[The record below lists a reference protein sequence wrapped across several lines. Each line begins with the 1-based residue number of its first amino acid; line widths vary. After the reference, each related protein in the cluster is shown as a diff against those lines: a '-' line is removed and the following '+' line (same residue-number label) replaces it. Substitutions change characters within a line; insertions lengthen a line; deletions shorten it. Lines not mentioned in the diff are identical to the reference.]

1 MMYYTFLLTIA
12 LSIKIIADII
22 LDRYITVGN
31 VIVVVSQVVVAFL
44 LLAGR
49 LAFVVGLT
57 VMIVVVLAVIA
68 ATSEIPV
75 YRRLRPMLDKV
86 VYDGRRS

>member
-1 MMYYTFLLTIA
+1 MMYYIFLLTIT
-12 LSIKIIADII
+12 LSIKIIADAI

-31 VIVVVSQVVVAFL
+31 VIVVASQVVVAFL
-44 LLAGR
+44 LLASR
-49 LAFVVGLT
+49 LTFVVGLT
-57 VMIVVVLAVIA
+57 VMIVAVLTVIA
-68 ATSEIPV
+68 AMNEIPV

>member
-1 MMYYTFLLTIA
+1 MMYYIFLLTIT

-31 VIVVVSQVVVAFL
+31 VIVVASQVAVAFL
-44 LLAGR
+44 LLASR
-49 LAFVVGLT
+49 LTFVVGLT
-57 VMIVVVLAVIA
+57 VMIVAVLAVIA
-68 ATSEIPV
+68 AINEIPI
-75 YRRLRPMLDKV
+75 YRHLRPMFDKV